1 MAIAR
6 LLSLMTRSLSGLSRP
21 AKQVIQLAI
30 DVASVTVSLWLAYSF
45 RFNEIFPRQLIGAGW
60 LFIVTPLAGSVI
72 FHRLGVYN
80 IVIRGMAKRSL
91 LSIFYGVAALFL
103 LLIVVAFF
111 VPEITIPRSVPF
123 IFAMALLGL
132 MIGSRALEQSLLLG
146 WGTETSA
153 KAGVAIYGAGTA
165 GQHLASALDRGGQ
178 FAIRVFL
185 DDDPTLHGKSVAGRP
200 VIRPSALPL
209 IVKKESISRVFIA
222 IPSLPPDRRQE
233 IVKAISEVGLPIQ
246 TVPSVGE
253 IVAGLATIDQLRAV
267 SPDDFL
273 GRARVPAQRDLLEKA
288 VAGKSVLVTGAG
300 GSIGSELCRQI
311 LAVGPKRLVL
321 LERNEPTLFE
331 IEEELRHLRQS
342 QGLAVELCPILGSI
356 TDAERVQGIFRRFPI
371 DVVFHAAAYKHVPL
385 LELNPLEALRN
396 NVLGTKIVARIAAEH
411 GVAHFVLVSTDK
423 AVRPTSLMGATKRLA
438 ELIAIARNRKSTT
451 TRFIVVRF
459 GNVLGSSGS
468 IIPVFQRQIKRGGPV
483 TVTHPEATRFFM
495 TIPEAAQLLVQ
506 AAGLDEEAG
515 TFILDMGAPISIDW
529 LARRMITLADLR
541 LREAGADGDIEIRY
555 IGLRPGEKLHEE
567 LSYSGSLRPT
577 VHPKILC
584 SDEGL
589 GEIDWA
595 DLERLFDA
603 LRRSDLDEAVGI
615 ARVLVGSFRPS
626 EQLAT
631 QLGPQP
637 PGRAG
642 APTTPPPGDGAGR
655 GAEPRTRKRQS
666 AL

>member
-1 MAIAR
+1 
-6 LLSLMTRSLSGLSRP
+6 MTRSLSGLSRP
-21 AKQVIQLAI
+21 TKQLIQLLI
-30 DVASVTVSLWLAYSF
+30 DIVSVIVSLWLAYSL
-45 RFNEIFPRQLIGAGW
+45 RFNEMFPRQLADAGW
-60 LFIVTPLAGSVI
+60 LFAVTPLAGSVI

-80 IVIRGMAKRSL
+80 IVIRGMTKRSL
-91 LSIFYGVAALFL
+91 LSVFYGIAALFL

-132 MIGSRALEQSLLLG
+132 MIGCRALEQSLLLG

-153 KAGVAIYGAGTA
+153 KTGVAIYGAGTA

-200 VIRPSALPL
+200 VVRPSLLPL
-209 IVKKESISRVFIA
+209 IVKKENISRVFIA
-222 IPSLPPDRRQE
+222 IPSLPPDRRRE
-233 IVKAISEVGLPIQ
+233 IVKAVSAVGLPIQ

-321 LERNEPTLFE
+321 LERNEPALFE
-331 IEEELRHLRQS
+331 IDEELRHLRQS
-342 QGLAVELCPILGSI
+342 QDAPVDLCPILGSI

-385 LELNPLEALRN
+385 VELNPLEALRN

-438 ELIAIARNRKSTT
+438 ELIAIARSRRST

-506 AAGLDEEAG
+506 AAGLDELAG

-529 LARRMITLADLR
+529 LARRMITLAGLR
-541 LREAGADGDIEIRY
+541 VREAGADDGDIEIRY

-589 GEIDWA
+589 DEIDWA

-603 LRRSDLDEAVGI
+603 LTANDLDEAVRI

-631 QLGPQP
+631 QLGPRP

-642 APTTPPPGDGAGR
+642 APTTPPPGDAGR
-655 GAEPRTRKRQS
+655 GAEPKTRKRQS